1 MSNETSNLGLDDI
14 FKLREKN
21 ARATISTNNASDDSG
36 NMVNPGIELE
46 CIRTDYNQ
54 NASLKDRIDR
64 YNVLKKKLH
73 SKEANQKL
81 SEIRETLKKEYQEVY
96 DYSQMSTADLTVK
109 KLLYFIVGAVIA
121 GISFLFFVG
130 AIKIIGIIIGLA
142 FIGPSGELGEKIKK
156 IATSILDIKNL
167 DKIL

>member
-1 MSNETSNLGLDDI
+1 MSNETSNLGLDDL
-14 FKLREKN
+14 FKLREEN

-36 NMVNPGIELE
+36 SMVNPGIELE
-46 CIRTDYNQ
+46 CIRTDYKQ
-54 NASLKDRIDR
+54 NASLKDRIDG
-64 YNVLKKKLH
+64 YNALKKKLH

-81 SEIRETLKKEYQEVY
+81 REIRKTLKEEYQEVC
-96 DYSQMSTADLTVK
+96 DYSQMSTADLIVK

-121 GISFLFFVG
+121 GTSFLFFVG

-142 FIGPSGELGEKIKK
+142 LIGSSVELGEKIKK
-156 IATSILDIKNL
+156 IKTSKLDIKNL